1 MGDSG
6 SIFLGYIF
14 GSFMLITVIENEVS
28 IYTWII
34 IFGYFFADT
43 TVTLITRLILVKKW
57 YVAHRSHAYQ
67 NLARIK
73 RSHSKVTL
81 GVIAYNVLW
90 LFPFSIWSVL
100 EPEKAMFISAFAVFP
115 GILFSFKYGPIMS
128 SS

>member
-43 TVTLITRLILVKKW
+43 TVTLITRLILVKMVCCTSESCIPK
-57 YVAHRSHAYQ
+57 
-67 NLARIK
+67 L
-73 RSHSKVTL
+73 SK
-81 GVIAYNVLW
+81 N
-90 LFPFSIWSVL
+90 
-100 EPEKAMFISAFAVFP
+100 KKK
-115 GILFSFKYGPIMS
+115 SFKGNIRRYCI
-128 SS
+128 